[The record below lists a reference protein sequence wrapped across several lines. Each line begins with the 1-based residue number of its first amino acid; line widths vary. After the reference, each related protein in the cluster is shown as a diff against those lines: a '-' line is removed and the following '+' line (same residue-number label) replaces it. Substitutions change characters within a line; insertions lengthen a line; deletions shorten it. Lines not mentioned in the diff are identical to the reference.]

1 MKRTKFLISSWI
13 CYSRRHTHIF
23 LRLPDLTYFFE
34 KCSIYIFLLLAKSW
48 ISLFSKKR
56 PRAKVFLLLQGWV
69 YFWKKNMVTDHSKN
83 MSFKSIFQLLKNIL
97 FYGQLFASVC
107 WFIVACVSVEIFE
120 GFSIGEQA
128 RFNFCGFRDFY

>member
-1 MKRTKFLISSWI
+1 MNLLFKKT
-13 CYSRRHTHIF
+13 HTHLF
-23 LRLPDLTYFFE
+23 KTSRLDILFWKMFNLH
-34 KCSIYIFLLLAKSW
+34 FLLLAKSW